1 MFRKP
6 IELRFYTNNRSACE
20 LFPPT
25 KAAKARPRWL
35 STADSGGF
43 GVTIQ
48 RCRGIRE
55 FFSHG
60 VAVPLWSDLKL
71 ETTENHLRWDFS
83 DGKSQLHVESE
94 FGVMQRPNEALC
106 KLIFPW
112 AAECSEAVPFMQV
125 QNMWDQTAAA
135 FRSINGTLEF
145 KYQHA
150 VNLFLYFQ
158 ADTSTIIPAG
168 TSFFILAPLSERPIK
183 ILAEYDPEK
192 YDALRDGSRSR
203 PFFKNWYVKQ
213 RHIKEKNL

>member
-25 KAAKARPRWL
+25 KAAKARPQWL
-35 STADSGGF
+35 STADSTGF
-43 GVTIQ
+43 DVSITG
-48 RCRGIRE
+48 CRGIRE

-60 VAVPLWSDLKL
+60 VAVPLWSDLKI
-71 ETTENHLRWDFS
+71 EGSDSQLRWDFA
-83 DGKSQLHVESE
+83 DGKSHIHVESD
-94 FGVMQRPNEALC
+94 FGVMQRPREALC

-112 AAECSEAVPFMQV
+112 AVECSEAVPFMQV
-125 QNMWDQTAAA
+125 QNMWDQTASA
-135 FRSINGTLEF
+135 FRAINGTLEF

-158 ADTSTIIPAG
+158 ADTNTTIPAG

-183 ILAEYDPEK
+183 FLAEYNPEK
-192 YDALRDGSRSR
+192 YDALRDGAMSR
-203 PFFKNWYVKQ
+203 PFFRNWYVKQ
-213 RHIKEKNL
+213 RRIKEKKL